1 MKMKAILV
9 VSFGTTYVETRKKNI
24 EHIENAIAEAFP
36 EYDVFRAF
44 TSEIVMR
51 RIRKNEGIEIFNVKD
66 QLANLLE
73 KGYQEILIQTLHI
86 IPGLEYEKIL
96 KAVEMYKDKFEVI
109 KVGKPLLYTYEDYV
123 KVCEILK
130 AEIGSDLA
138 EDEALILMGHGSDYP
153 IFTAYPT
160 LDYMLE
166 GTPIF
171 VGAVESYP
179 YLEDILPK
187 VKAAG
192 YKKAYLH
199 ALMLVAGDHAQND
212 MASDEE
218 DSWKTI
224 LEKEGFSTRVCLKGL
239 GEYTGI
245 VDMFIEHLQEV

>member
-1 MKMKAILV
+1 MKAILV

-24 EHIENAIAEAFP
+24 EHIEKAIGKAFP

-66 QLANLLE
+66 QLSNLLE
-73 KGYQEILIQTLHI
+73 KGYREILIQTLHI

-96 KAVEMYKDKFEVI
+96 KAVDMYKDKFEVI

-130 AEIGSDLA
+130 EEIGSELA
-138 EDEALILMGHGSDYP
+138 EDEALIFMGHGSDYP

-166 GTPIF
+166 GSPIF